1 MKLFFAIMYHI
12 FRNSTSLLQ

>member
-1 MKLFFAIMYHI
+1 MYHI